1 VDKQSLGVVL
11 KVWRHAGVRG
21 NVWMPHI
28 SNIGVKGKERF
39 REGPYLDSRQPSL
52 PVLTEA
58 DDWYWTP
65 AVSNGTD
72 RKIKRKDEEGT
83 FQQYPAQRVLWV
95 DCDDSYNNEMLMA
108 LKPSYIWETSP
119 GHKQAIW
126 LMKESFS
133 PSEFHRDGFMGLLA
147 HALGGDKSGVDIG
160 QLLRVPGSWHHKR
173 KPFHGRLLPSQGT
186 VYPRAVLLRKVAS
199 GLGFPA
205 ATAAALATP
214 DGYGDRSNLL
224 WKFARQAAELGLDQA
239 LTFKLIKATDWN
251 KWKDDPDRLKDDIQR
266 AYDAQPSK
274 PEKPAKTSNP
284 IEDQEV
290 SEESVGAWEMATVA
304 DFGPV
309 IRKPMPWLVKG
320 IIPEGGCGLLVAP
333 PKVGKTRVAME
344 LALGLASGRKPL
356 GVSVAKPQPVGFF
369 SLEDG
374 EYLFSTRLN
383 DGINRTRGREG
394 YHWDGRLRV
403 DKAGHMTWEPP
414 KPLALL
420 TRFDPIDLS
429 EGRLH
434 VEDDGDISFD
444 MVCDKVRLY
453 QTIVDYGLKIVILD
467 TLSMSIGKA
476 EVSSSTDMYSILKD
490 LKIIAK
496 STGCAIMF
504 IHHTRKR
511 VFEKGESIQEMI
523 LGSTALHGW
532 SDFIMNLAPP
542 EEDSQLLRLGVQTK
556 MGNDLHYLNTQLKI
570 IRRPEPE
577 EVEA

>member
-1 VDKQSLGVVL
+1 VDKQSLGVIQ

-28 SNIGVKGKERF
+28 SDIGVKGKERF
-39 REGPYLDSRQPSL
+39 REGARIDSRQPSL
-52 PVLTEA
+52 PLLTEK

-65 AVSNGTD
+65 AVSHGTD
-72 RKIKRKDEEGT
+72 RKIKSDQV
-83 FQQYPAQRVLWV
+83 QQYPDQKVLWV
-95 DCDDSYNNEMLMA
+95 DCDDSYDDKMLMA

-119 GHKQAIW
+119 GHKQAVW
-126 LMKESFS
+126 LMRESFA

-186 VYPRAVLLRKVAS
+186 VYPRALLLRKVAS

-205 ATAAALATP
+205 GAAAELASP
-214 DGYGDRSNLL
+214 DPYGDRSKLL

-266 AYDAQPSK
+266 AYDSQPTK
-274 PEKPAKTSNP
+274 PEKPKAKNP

-290 SEESVGAWEMATVA
+290 TEESVGAWEMARVA
-304 DFGPV
+304 DFGPI

-356 GVSVAKPQPVGFF
+356 GISVAKPQAVGFF

-394 YHWDGRLRV
+394 YHWDGRLRK

-429 EGRLH
+429 
-434 VEDDGDISFD
+434 DDN
-444 MVCDKVRLY
+444 DKQRLY
-453 QTIVDYGLKIVILD
+453 ETIEAYGLKIVILD

-496 STGCAIMF
+496 ETGCAVMF

-577 EVEA
+577 EVES